1 LVTQIW
7 RTGEKDGEWED
18 VRFVTSVKGGKV
30 CLSNG
35 RAKMRVVGEKKTV
48 GSKL

>member
-1 LVTQIW
+1 
-7 RTGEKDGEWED
+7 

-35 RAKMRVVGEKKTV
+35 RAKMRVVEQKKTV